1 MYRVL
6 VFMCAVLIAALA
18 AIPGC
23 TPYAPVDQQG
33 NRPPVIQRLETLDLL
48 GVVADLSGS
57 FEETMRQNGWQFMTM
72 LLKNFKRDVAGE
84 IATKVIIAQISGER
98 QGPIFEGSIRSFGKK
113 MGSATDFHDFL
124 KDHAK
129 ASGSRVFDSIAQ
141 TVDYL
146 TPFVGDNT
154 RAGVFILSDMDDNL
168 SEPGAEERLVKSFAA
183 FGAKGGSVGIYW
195 CDLDKVAKWR
205 EHLRRAGVKH
215 FVVES
220 KIAADPTFPN
230 YER

>member
-1 MYRVL
+1 MNRV
-6 VFMCAVLIAALA
+6 VIVCALIAASLA

-23 TPYAPVDQQG
+23 TPHSSVDEQG
-33 NRPPVIQRLETLDLL
+33 KRPPVIQRNETLDMLA
-48 GVVADLSGS
+48 VVADLSGS

-72 LLKNFKRDVAGE
+72 LLKNFKRDLAGE
-84 IATKVIIAQISGER
+84 VATKIVIAQISGER
-98 QGPIFEGSIRSFGKK
+98 QGPIFEGSLKSFGKK
-113 MGSATDFHDFL
+113 MGSASDFHDFL

-129 ASGSRVFDSIAQ
+129 ASGSRVFDSISQ

-146 TPFVGDNT
+146 TQFVGDNT

-168 SEPGAEERLVKSFAA
+168 SAPGAEDRLVQSFAA
-183 FGAKGGSVGIYW
+183 FGKKGGSVGIYW
-195 CDLDKVAKWR
+195 CDLDKVGKWQD
-205 EHLRRAGVKH
+205 HLRQAGVKN